1 MKLFHLPILFVDK
14 KFLSTFFNSSNRFYS
29 LKMTNFHL
37 LFCGEKFSFKF
48 VFWIYGILTFKKA
61 EFQTISDIFYAKNTI
76 VKNECKESFKSCKI
90 PPKGLT
96 SLETLSLFMRH
107 FFSYSCQNN
116 QLQFDTQSIHD
127 DPPPSSEV
135 FRKFIEFGTGN
146 APLRPAFIKFKS
158 ARVEMGFCPASILY
172 MYLWVK
178 CLIDMSGFIAAS
190 YIDNKI

>member
-61 EFQTISDIFYAKNTI
+61 EFQTISDIFYAKNITTPMVKTSKETI

-135 FRKFIEFGTGN
+135 FRKFIKFGTDK
-146 APLRPAFIKFKS
+146 RP
-158 ARVEMGFCPASILY
+158 
-172 MYLWVK
+172 
-178 CLIDMSGFIAAS
+178 
-190 YIDNKI
+190 